1 MACLCCGTGAEVGSL
16 CRSCAQEVS
25 PCDGLIPDHLRSN
38 VETTEAAAWVVDG
51 FGAAHAIAAKSS
63 VGRNHE
69 GELVIL
75 ASSVSREHAELR
87 KTDGGWTVRDL
98 GSRNGTFVDG
108 TRVQGRHNLTERA
121 LVKIGDVA
129 LWFLTEV
136 VHEPI
141 AAKSMATAS
150 AGGGLVRFNMSP
162 GPIELCLVGTTDLAA
177 GGALLSREQ
186 RAEKWTERNLAPL
199 EFQLLRALCTRA
211 AEEADSPSAV
221 RGCVQTKQLAR
232 DLPFQSKYANEEN
245 VRQVVR
251 RLRGVLGE
259 IGVDTVLAVA
269 PGRGYYLSC
278 PVTIAR

>member
-1 MACLCCGTGAEVGSL
+1 
-16 CRSCAQEVS
+16 VS
-25 PCDGLIPDHLRSN
+25 PCEGLIPDHLRSN
-38 VETTEAAAWVVDG
+38 VDTTEAAAWVVDG
-51 FGAAHAIAAKSS
+51 FGQAHALGPKST

-75 ASSVSREHAELR
+75 ASSVSREHAELV
-87 KTDGGWTVRDL
+87 KKDAGWHIRDL

-108 TRVQGRHNLTERA
+108 TRAQGRVSLAERS
-121 LVKIGDVA
+121 LLKIGDVA
-129 LWFLTEV
+129 LWFLAEV
-136 VHEPI
+136 VHDPVPPP
-141 AAKSMATAS
+141 SMATAS
-150 AGGGLVRFNMSP
+150 AGGGLVRFNIAP
-162 GPIELCLVGTTDLAA
+162 GSLELCLVGTTDLGA
-177 GGALLSREQ
+177 GGALLSRTQ
-186 RAEKWTERNLAPL
+186 GHDRWTERNLAPL

-278 PVTIAR
+278 PVTVAR